1 MSDLLSWFYA
11 ARDTKRVLDWMEA
24 NFPGAVVLERHDRN
38 MRLQLGQMVV
48 PGCPWRAGTAP
59 AAQVVT
65 TLAECFEKLDCA
77 KKEVLLM
84 LDDYGISQTS
94 LEQIFN
100 QFAAQQDEET
110 GAVAGMAMAH
120 QPAAPAAP
128 VGVGDVVMPPAVLPG
143 QPEIA
148 AAMAVPV
155 ANLRDAGW
163 AGAGPSETK
172 DLTHMTS
179 EQDLARVRSESLE
192 GTAKP

>member
-1 MSDLLSWFYA
+1 MW
-11 ARDTKRVLDWMEA
+11 
-24 NFPGAVVLERHDRN
+24 
-38 MRLQLGQMVV
+38 LQLGQMVV

-77 KKEVLLM
+77 KKEVRHCLCFVFPLSRWLRHCLSLQVLLM